1 VSSRRTVGIAM
12 NGITGRMGLNQH
24 LVRSIVEMRKRGGIA
39 LGDGTVIWPEPLL
52 VGRNAARVAAIAR
65 EHGIERWTTDI
76 EAAIADPA
84 CSIFFDAG
92 TTAARAALLEAA
104 ILAGKHVYCEKPL
117 ASTYAEAL
125 RLAELASARGVKN
138 GIVHDKL
145 YLPGLLKLKHLI
157 ESGFFGRILSLRG
170 EFGYWVFEG
179 DWGESAQRPSWNY
192 RLTDGGGVM
201 VDMFCHWRYV
211 MENLLGPVRAVSAIG
226 ATHIP
231 RRVSE
236 RGDAYDA
243 TADDAAYGTFEIE
256 GGIIAVINSSWCTR
270 VYRQELVQF
279 QVDGTLGSAIVGL
292 RECKVQHRVNTPRP
306 VWNPDMP
313 NPIDFFEGWVDVPE
327 NGAVENGFYAQWAQ
341 FLKHV
346 LLGEPHPY
354 DFVAGAK
361 GIQLAELGLESWH
374 QRRWVEVPPVVIR
387 PPEPAIAR

>member
-138 GIVHDKL
+138 GDRSRQAL
-145 YLPGLLKLKHLI
+145 SAGLAQTQASDP
-157 ESGFFGRILSLRG
+157 ERILWPDTFAARR
-170 EFGYWVFEG
+170 V
-179 DWGESAQRPSWNY
+179 R
-192 RLTDGGGVM
+192 
-201 VDMFCHWRYV
+201 
-211 MENLLGPVRAVSAIG
+211 LLGL
-226 ATHIP
+226 
-231 RRVSE
+231 RR
-236 RGDAYDA
+236 
-243 TADDAAYGTFEIE
+243 
-256 GGIIAVINSSWCTR
+256 
-270 VYRQELVQF
+270 
-279 QVDGTLGSAIVGL
+279 
-292 RECKVQHRVNTPRP
+292 
-306 VWNPDMP
+306 
-313 NPIDFFEGWVDVPE
+313 
-327 NGAVENGFYAQWAQ
+327 
-341 FLKHV
+341 
-346 LLGEPHPY
+346 
-354 DFVAGAK
+354 
-361 GIQLAELGLESWH
+361 
-374 QRRWVEVPPVVIR
+374 
-387 PPEPAIAR
+387 